1 HRCFSFVARVIVP
14 LPATG
19 RNRVSDRN
27 SLRRGARRR
36 GLRGPCRP
44 LLPAPNG
51 VFRHGA
57 VTGAA
62 IGEPAHAYYAEFE
75 FADKQAFDEFVR
87 SEQFSGAGRD
97 VMERGWKLSAVEFAE
112 LA

>member
-1 HRCFSFVARVIVP
+1 MYRIVILYEEAPDAEGYADHV
-14 LPATG
+14 
-19 RNRVSDRN
+19 DRF
-27 SLRRGARRR
+27 
-36 GLRGPCRP
+36 CRP
-44 LLPAPNG
+44 PNG
-51 VFRHGA
+51 VFRHGK

-75 FADKQAFDEFVR
+75 FADKQAFDEFAR
-87 SEQFSGAGRD
+87 SEQFMGAGRD